1 MTSSWLSGRRILCH
15 FITRDR
21 IVKNYHFRE
30 NGLYLCDRWI
40 PHKKVPVA
48 RGFFYLMTSS
58 WFKFTV
64 AAAGAATN
72 AAAARR
78 CLSCISQWKSAVG
91 DRVIA
96 RKFDCSCVFWYENIT
111 RKSGATFCDDRSN
124 RSISPGIYRHLVIR
138 TTTGEFNVEIVEIEF
153 DDLKQ
158 EWKGMGLLPDT

>member
-1 MTSSWLSGRRILCH
+1 MTIWPAYFMSFYYKRQNCKKLSFQGKWSI
-15 FITRDR
+15 FM
-21 IVKNYHFRE
+21 
-30 NGLYLCDRWI
+30 W
-40 PHKKVPVA
+40 PVDSPQKSA
-48 RGFFYLMTSS
+48 SCAGFFYLMTSS